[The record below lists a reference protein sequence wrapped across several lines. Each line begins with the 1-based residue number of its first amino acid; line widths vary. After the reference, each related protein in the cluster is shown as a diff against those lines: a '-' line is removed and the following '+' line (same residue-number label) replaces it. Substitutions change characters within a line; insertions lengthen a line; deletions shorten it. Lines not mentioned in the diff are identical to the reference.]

1 MSYTNSTPNL
11 HLPQYIATDK
21 PTYLGDW
28 NASMQ
33 TIDTVI
39 TSTQATANGANSTAV
54 SANSVAK
61 SAQETAN
68 IANTKADTN
77 SASITELNNAYNV
90 TQSLTTATES
100 FINPPI
106 FRRNT
111 HILTFYGKEIQ
122 SGSKPS
128 GVVVDSITKVP
139 IFSTEGNIFNL
150 SVTSISDD
158 SAGNHFNPGNVIIK
172 ATLSSGNDILIE
184 PALAYFDGA
193 NTNFYIQFTNSVYS
207 TINAL
212 ADISINFVVII

>member
-77 SASITELNNAYNV
+77 STNITALTNDYNV
-90 TQSLTTATES
+90 TQNLTTANES
-100 FINPPI
+100 FVNPPV
-106 FRRNT
+106 FRRNAHT
-111 HILTFYGKEIQ
+111 LTFYGKENQ
-122 SGSKPS
+122 TGSKPS
-128 GVVVDSITKVP
+128 GVIVNSFTKVP
-139 IFSTEGNIFNL
+139 VFSTEGNIFNQ
-150 SVTSISDD
+150 SVTNISDNI
-158 SAGNHFNPGNVIIK
+158 SQHFHPGNVIIK
-172 ATLSSGNDILIE
+172 AAISSGNEIFIE
-184 PALAYFDGA
+184 PAYAYFDGA
-193 NTNFYIQFTNSVYS
+193 NTNFYINFTTSAYS

-212 ADISINFVVII
+212 TNISISFVVII

>member
-39 TSTQATANGANSTAV
+39 TATQATANGANSTAV
-54 SANSVAK
+54 SANST
-61 SAQETAN
+61 AQAAQNTAN

-77 SASITELNNAYNV
+77 STNITALTNDYNT
-90 TQSLTTATES
+90 TQNPTTATES
-100 FINPPI
+100 LSSPPV

-111 HILTFYGKEIQ
+111 HTLTFYGIETQ
-122 SGSKPS
+122 TESKPS
-128 GVVVDSITKVP
+128 GVIVGSYTKVP
-139 IFSTEGNIFNL
+139 IFSTEGNIFNE
-150 SVTSISDD
+150 SVTNISDD
-158 SAGNHFNPGNVIIK
+158 FSTHFHPGNVIIK
-172 ATLSSGNDILIE
+172 ATVSSGNEIFIK
-184 PALAYFDGA
+184 PTYAYFDGA
-193 NTNFYIQFTNSVYS
+193 NTNFYILFFTSEYS

-212 ADISINFVVII
+212 NNISINFVVIV

>member
-77 SASITELNNAYNV
+77 STNITALTNDYNV
-90 TQSLTTATES
+90 TQNLTTATES
-100 FINPPI
+100 FGNPPI

-111 HILTFYGKEIQ
+111 HTLTFYGKENQ
-122 SGSKPS
+122 TGSKPS
-128 GVVVDSITKVP
+128 GVIVESATKVP
-139 IFSTEGNIFNL
+139 IFSTEGNVFNQ
-150 SVTSISDD
+150 SVTNISDD
-158 SAGNHFNPGNVIIK
+158 STTKHFHPGNVIIK
-172 ATLSSGNDILIE
+172 AAISSGNEIFIE
-184 PALAYFDGA
+184 PTYAYFDGA
-193 NTNFYIQFTNSVYS
+193 NTNFYINFTTSVYS

-212 ADISINFVVII
+212 TNISINFIVIK